1 MPRPLHFALR
11 ALYAFSMLR
20 LRSHPQPTDA
30 PAVRSGDPTADR
42 ILVIGNGPSHG
53 WGVLTHQF
61 ALTGQLAAAIASR
74 TDRPCD
80 ADLVGAE
87 AMNVR
92 SALAWVG
99 DRDLRLIDALVLVI
113 GANDALRL
121 TPVETWERELGDLLD
136 GLAGRMKARSVMTVA
151 GVPPMSTLGVYDGPV
166 AKLTER
172 HRLRLND
179 VTRRVAEGRGVSYV
193 DLSERMVALGGS
205 AAAYHE
211 FAVRIADELAAR
223 LVAVRP
229 VAAIR
234 PPQRERVWQWS
245 GTPAVVELARTGG
258 DADLVRLAQKAEKS
272 FGVELA
278 VVSLVDGDR
287 LYYGN
292 NTDVMPESVPLELAF
307 CRYTIESG
315 EPVVIPDTGKDL
327 RFEGNPLVDVSF
339 INFYAGYPLR
349 ATSGDVIGSFCLQ
362 GSQPRRE
369 SAIALDLLRQL
380 ATEAEE
386 VLRGYEVDVSDVT
399 PESLALP
406 APSGDPVV
414 FEN

>member
-11 ALYAFSMLR
+11 ALYAFGMLR
-20 LRSHPQPTDA
+20 LRAHPQPTDA

-42 ILVIGNGPSHG
+42 VLVVGNGPSHG
-53 WGVLTHQF
+53 WGVLTHQL
-61 ALTGQLAAAIASR
+61 ALTGRLAGAVASR

-87 AMNVR
+87 SMNVR

-121 TPVETWERELGDLLD
+121 TSAETWQHELAALLD
-136 GLAGRMKARSVMTVA
+136 GLAGQMRPRAVVTVA
-151 GVPPMSTLGVYDGPV
+151 GIPPMSTLGAYDGPV
-166 AKLTER
+166 ARLTDR
-172 HRLRLND
+172 HRLRLNEI
-179 VTRRVAEGRGVSYV
+179 TRRIAESRGASYV
-193 DLSERMVALGGS
+193 DLPERTGQLHGS
-205 AAAYHE
+205 AAMYHE
-211 FAVRIADELAAR
+211 FAVRIADDLAAR
-223 LVAVRP
+223 LVAARP

-234 PPQRERVWQWS
+234 PPQRERIWQWS

-307 CRYTIESG
+307 CKYTVESG
-315 EPVVIPDTGKDL
+315 EPVVIPDTGRDP
-327 RFEGNPLVDVSF
+327 RFAGNPLVDVSF

-349 ATSGDVIGSFCLQ
+349 ATSGEVIGSFCLQ
-362 GSQPRRE
+362 GSRPRRE
-369 SAIALDLLRQL
+369 SAIALELLRQL
-380 ATEAEE
+380 AGEAEE

-406 APSGDPVV
+406 APTGDPVV
-414 FEN
+414 FES